1 MSLPKSTARSVRST
15 PTSHEVARRA
25 GVSRTTVSFVLN
37 DLRNKGIGEETRQRV
52 LQAAA
57 ELGYQP
63 HAAAR
68 SLAGGS
74 TGTVAVLIPSS
85 AHLHVDAY
93 LPSLLST
100 VNDRCHAYGYKV
112 LLEASDDQV
121 KRGGG
126 AFMDLVRSKRI
137 DGLIVANMRSV
148 ECEYVRELAAQGF
161 PVVVPGNGTE
171 AFYSRQA
178 SNSDEESAFV
188 ATRHLLDLGHRRIAH
203 IPFSS
208 KAFEVVRQRRAGYER
223 ALREDGIDPDPK
235 LVVYANISAESGYV
249 AMQKLLQR
257 NVDFSALFAGND
269 TIAFGAMRALSDAGR
284 RIPDD
289 VSVVGYDDVPLAA
302 FVTPPLTT
310 VRTDPVVQGEEAVDM
325 LMARINGESYKR
337 PETCYTTRLIVRQS
351 CSPL

>member
-1 MSLPKSTARSVRST
+1 MAL
-15 PTSHEVARRA
+15 RA

-37 DLRNKGIGEETRQRV
+37 DLRNKGISEVTRRKV
-52 LQAAA
+52 LDAASD
-57 ELGYQP
+57 LGYRP
-63 HAAAR
+63 NAAAR
-68 SLAGGS
+68 TLAGGS
-74 TGTVAVLIPSS
+74 TGTIAVVVAC
-85 AHLHVDAY
+85 ADHLHFDAY
-93 LPSLLST
+93 LPRLLCT
-100 VNDRCHAYGYKV
+100 VNDRCHRYGYKV
-112 LLEASDDQV
+112 LLESADEQI
-121 KRGGG
+121 KRPG
-126 AFMDLVRSKRI
+126 AFLDLVRSKSI
-137 DGLIVANMRSV
+137 DGLVVANMRTV
-148 ECEYVRELAAQGF
+148 DGQYVRQLSEQGF

-171 AFYSRQA
+171 PFYSRQA

-188 ATRHLLDLGHRRIAH
+188 ATRHLIDLGHRRIAH

-223 ALREDGIDPDPK
+223 ALRECGVDPDPK

-257 NVDFSALFAGND
+257 NADFSALFAGND
-269 TIAFGAMRALSDAGR
+269 TIAFGAMRALNDAGR

-289 VSVVGYDDVPLAA
+289 VSVVGYDDIPLAA

-337 PETCYTTRLIVRQS
+337 PETCYTTRLILRKS
-351 CSPL
+351 CSPI